1 MSFKH
6 LFYCY
11 PCYRLLTHF
20 LVVCLFFFNFS
31 VRFASSSSLSASLH
45 NFQFRSTVRAE
56 KSVPWPAP
64 TCRGLLCR
72 EKFPPSSVRRW
83 AVSRWKKSAKLELL
97 NSQFE
102 QKQAKNE
109 MTANLRNKQ
118 TMDSDKWFL
127 KKCTTIQSSVQ
138 LSFIFTW
145 I

>member
-1 MSFKH
+1 
-6 LFYCY
+6 
-11 PCYRLLTHF
+11 
-20 LVVCLFFFNFS
+20 
-31 VRFASSSSLSASLH
+31 
-45 NFQFRSTVRAE
+45 
-56 KSVPWPAP
+56 
-64 TCRGLLCR
+64 
-72 EKFPPSSVRRW
+72 VRRW